1 MLEVH
6 LGHLRTVTY
15 INVEYITSL
24 TVFRH
29 ILVFTFLEGFQFS
42 RIITFIQPAC
52 FYR

>member
-6 LGHLRTVTY
+6 LGHLKNITA
-15 INVEYITSL
+15 IGQEYITSL

-42 RIITFIQPAC
+42 RIITFYPAC
-52 FYR
+52 IYTD